1 VTMIGRALKLVAL
14 SSLSSLALLA
24 CGGATPTPAPV
35 EPVAETPAP
44 TPEPEPPPPAAE
56 EKPAEPPPPAADA
69 PPAGRAPSGRPPLFF
84 SNPSKITEQVGE
96 TPAAK
101 FELGGVDGASLRIPE
116 YALRS
121 GVLVTF
127 QIDKKAKR
135 HKGAAGETYRVQAQ
149 VPPSAD
155 FSTVESNGPMFEIK
169 LPKAGAAANLAVG
182 EEKIEKDKP
191 TLTWKVVAPKK
202 SDDKSATFEISGFT
216 NTILHMTS
224 EAPGG

>member
-1 VTMIGRALKLVAL
+1 MTMIGRALKLVAL
-14 SSLSSLALLA
+14 SSLSSIALLA

-44 TPEPEPPPPAAE
+44 APEPEPPPAAE
-56 EKPAEPPPPAADA
+56 EKPAEPPPSAEPAST
-69 PPAGRAPSGRPPLFF
+69 GRAPSGRPPLFF
-84 SNPSKITEQVGE
+84 SNATKITEQVGE

-101 FELGGVDGASLRIPE
+101 FELGGLDGASLRIPE

-135 HKGAAGETYRVQAQ
+135 HKGAAGEAYRLQAQ
-149 VPPSAD
+149 MPPSAE
-155 FSTVESNGPMFEIK
+155 FSTVESNGPMFEVK
-169 LPKAGAAANLAVG
+169 LPKAGSAANLAVG
-182 EEKIEKDKP
+182 ESKIEKDKE

-224 EAPGG
+224 DAPGG